1 MIRAV
6 NSKAGT
12 TNIVCLADTLS
23 VRRKRSMLTAA
34 IKTNVTMTPLEVD
47 FFMIKKPYKKPGPFK
62 NSSSLQLLF
71 PSDTAN

>member
-1 MIRAV
+1 
-6 NSKAGT
+6 
-12 TNIVCLADTLS
+12 
-23 VRRKRSMLTAA
+23 MLTAA